1 MKRTA
6 CFVMISM
13 LAAVSSLTAEPDA
26 ELIEHEYLSEV
37 TRHLYR
43 WYLDERD
50 VMPSIHR
57 GQFVFWVTQI
67 ERELDED
74 DNSRFAEITLPRL
87 GIVVDVKKAHY
98 EIPELDLVVKNESYK
113 VTSVD
118 RQMPSETMPEGAI
131 KVTLPYE
138 QMRDYLFQTR
148 NKMEAP
154 TGKLLE
160 QMRAAANE
168 EYDEYRT
175 ARALPEP
182 DGRQLV
188 YLGPISSV
196 ANEIWVYWET
206 GRLLMRFQSDMDLTN
221 PGVLEHDELPVKI
234 FDIDEQVVVSLDE
247 VPGSN
252 AYLTRDQVGRVL
264 YNCMVFG
271 KSLTSEPDPKVED

>member
-6 CFVMISM
+6 FFMMILI
-13 LAAVSSLTAEPDA
+13 LAAVSSLTAKPDA
-26 ELIEHEYLSEV
+26 ELTKHEYLSEV

-57 GQFVFWVTQI
+57 CQFVFWVTQI
-67 ERELDED
+67 KRELDEG
-74 DNSRFAEITLPRL
+74 DNSRFAKITLPRL
-87 GIVVDVKKAHY
+87 GIEVDVKKAHY

-113 VTSVD
+113 VTSVN
-118 RQMPSETMPEGAI
+118 RQTPNEAMPEGAVE
-131 KVTLPYE
+131 VTIAYD
-138 QMRDYLFQTR
+138 QMRDYLFQAR

-154 TGKLLE
+154 AGKLLE
-160 QMRAAANE
+160 QMRAAAGE
-168 EYDEYRT
+168 KYDEYRT
-175 ARALPEP
+175 ARGQPEP
-182 DGRQLV
+182 NGRRLV
-188 YLGPISSV
+188 YLGPVSSV

-206 GRLLMRFQSDMDLTN
+206 GRLLIRFQSDMDLTH
-221 PGVLEHDELPVKI
+221 PGVLEHDELAVDI

-264 YNCMVFG
+264 YNCMVYG
-271 KSLTSEPDPKVED
+271 KSLTSEPDPE